1 MKTLWID
8 SENTPPEKNYTQI
21 FSLEDFKTEIDY
33 NGLPDE
39 IWFGVSNG
47 YECADYLV
55 DYCTKHNCATPRY
68 HLQQMKLEEA
78 RKIIYLIEDY
88 NLNYVKDHGIS
99 EEELIKHFINI
110 IGNTNIEKIGSITY
124 AINKHEKEL
133 EALLPLEDNLRKEI
147 SETINRDNQTI
158 ITDLCTQLNNYDK
171 TIKEYIKASKFAK
184 EVQIPTKISQLENDS
199 GYLTTTP
206 DTSSFITKEDI
217 PTKISQL
224 ENDSG
229 YLTTTPDTSSFIT
242 KEEVEEK
249 LLNKVDKLALNSKA
263 NKNEIPTK
271 VSQLE
276 NDSGYLTK
284 DSNFPTKVSQ
294 LENDSG
300 YLLSKDISSK
310 VDINFL
316 VQLIVDYAKIEYVQN
331 YFATKEQVKKLEER
345 IKELE
350 NSNVN

>member
-55 DYCTKHNCATPRY
+55 DYCTKHNCAAPRY

-88 NLNYVKDHGIS
+88 NLNYVKEHGIS
-99 EEELIKHFINI
+99 EEELVKHFINI

-199 GYLTTTP
+199 GYLTTA
-206 DTSSFITKEDI
+206 
-217 PTKISQL
+217 
-224 ENDSG
+224 
-229 YLTTTPDTSSFIT
+229 PDTSSFIT

-271 VSQLE
+271 ISQLE

-300 YLLSKDISSK
+300 YLLSKDISNK
-310 VDINFL
+310 VDLNFL
-316 VQLIVDYAKIEYVQN
+316 IQLIVDYAKIEYVQN

-350 NSNVN
+350 NSNAN

>member
-55 DYCTKHNCATPRY
+55 DYCTNHNCATPRY

-88 NLNYVKDHGIS
+88 NLNYVKEHGIS
-99 EEELIKHFINI
+99 EEELVKHFVNI

-133 EALLPLEDNLRKEI
+133 ESLLPLEDNLRKEI

-158 ITDLCTQLNNYDK
+158 ITDLCTQLSNYDK

-206 DTSSFITKEDI
+206 DTSSFITKEEI
-217 PTKISQL
+217 
-224 ENDSG
+224 
-229 YLTTTPDTSSFIT
+229 
-242 KEEVEEK
+242 EEK
-249 LLNKVDKLALNSKA
+249 LSNKVDKLALNSKA

-310 VDINFL
+310 VDVNFL

-350 NSNVN
+350 NGNVN

>member
-1 MKTLWID
+1 MKTFWID

-47 YECADYLV
+47 YECAGYLV

-88 NLNYVKDHGIS
+88 NLNYVKEHGIS
-99 EEELIKHFINI
+99 EEELVKHFINI

-133 EALLPLEDNLRKEI
+133 EALLLLEDNLRKEI

-199 GYLTTTP
+199 GYLTTA
-206 DTSSFITKEDI
+206 
-217 PTKISQL
+217 
-224 ENDSG
+224 
-229 YLTTTPDTSSFIT
+229 PDTSSFIT

-271 VSQLE
+271 ISQLE

-284 DSNFPTKVSQ
+284 DSNFPTKISQ

-300 YLLSKDISSK
+300 YLLSKDISNK
-310 VDINFL
+310 VDLNFL
-316 VQLIVDYAKIEYVQN
+316 IQLIVDYAKIEYVQN

>member
-88 NLNYVKDHGIS
+88 NLNYVKEHGIS
-99 EEELIKHFINI
+99 EEELVKHFINI

-199 GYLTTTP
+199 GYLTTA
-206 DTSSFITKEDI
+206 
-217 PTKISQL
+217 
-224 ENDSG
+224 
-229 YLTTTPDTSSFIT
+229 PDTSSFIT

-249 LLNKVDKLALNSKA
+249 LLNKVDKLTLNSKA

-284 DSNFPTKVSQ
+284 DSNFPTKISQ

-300 YLLSKDISSK
+300 YLLSKDISNK
-310 VDINFL
+310 VDLNFL
-316 VQLIVDYAKIEYVQN
+316 IQLIVDYAKIEYVQN

-350 NSNVN
+350 NSNAN

>member
-55 DYCTKHNCATPRY
+55 DYCTNHNCATPRY

-88 NLNYVKDHGIS
+88 NLNYVKEHGIS
-99 EEELIKHFINI
+99 EEELVKHFVNI

-133 EALLPLEDNLRKEI
+133 ESLLPLEDNLRKEI

-158 ITDLCTQLNNYDK
+158 ITDLCTQLSNYDK

-184 EVQIPTKISQLENDS
+184 EVQ
-199 GYLTTTP
+199 
-206 DTSSFITKEDI
+206 I

-310 VDINFL
+310 VDVNFL

-350 NSNVN
+350 NGNVN